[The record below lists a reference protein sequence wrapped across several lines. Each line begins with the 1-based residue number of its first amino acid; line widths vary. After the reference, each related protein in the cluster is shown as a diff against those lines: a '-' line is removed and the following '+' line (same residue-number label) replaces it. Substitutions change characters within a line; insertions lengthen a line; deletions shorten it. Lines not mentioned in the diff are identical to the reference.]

1 MADKARA
8 KLQLTVVS
16 QERQLLSEVVDS
28 VTLPASEG
36 EITVLPGH
44 VPLFSPLQTGVVT
57 YRDHD
62 NDTNLVVSKGFVDVG
77 VNNEITIIVDTA
89 TRARD
94 ISLDQAEAAIKA
106 AHETMENSRDQQELL
121 MAEAS
126 LRLALLEAKVA
137 RSTKRTGI

>member
-1 MADKARA
+1 
-8 KLQLTVVS
+8 
-16 QERQLLSEVVDS
+16 
-28 VTLPASEG
+28 
-36 EITVLPGH
+36 
-44 VPLFSPLQTGVVT
+44 
-57 YRDHD
+57 
-62 NDTNLVVSKGFVDVG
+62 VDVG